1 MNDIALHPRFAEN
14 RWIYFTYYKPV
25 AGSTGNARATLA
37 RARFDGGYTLSDVR
51 DIFSTDS
58 VVGGPSA
65 AEIVF
70 GRDGKIYMT
79 IGIPIPRPANDT
91 VAVAQEDGRIFPT
104 VTKSYMPGRQTE
116 TAPDGSLSP
125 VLVVRF
131 PIPVEDRE
139 EWSKQCKAWQRPPS
153 TIQLPDTGTD
163 PPP

>member
-1 MNDIALHPRFAEN
+1 MKHGERPPRMRDLLEG
-14 RWIYFTYYKPV
+14 RRR
-25 AGSTGNARATLA
+25 SL
-37 RARFDGGYTLSDVR
+37 FD
-51 DIFSTDS
+51 
-58 VVGGPSA
+58 PSPA
-65 AEIVF
+65 IERLYRELERVEILEE
-70 GRDGKIYMT
+70 
-79 IGIPIPRPANDT
+79 
-91 VAVAQEDGRIFPT
+91 VAQEDGRIFPT

-116 TAPDGSLSP
+116 TVPDGSPSP